1 MIMDKSQKP
10 EKMSTKKWMYYRRL
24 GTMWIET
31 MKKGRKIPAT
41 FNQFQ
46 NYDDSLSQSVQLT
59 WELLGGIE
67 AMISR
72 QIGIT
77 DPRLGQTVA
86 KDPVH
91 NVMMSQ
97 EQSSLIT
104 EIQFFD
110 ADLVYSRAMS
120 QYLNLVLRYELKNG
134 KVINYLDENQ
144 EEILFRM
151 PANTLDKSDFTIHAW
166 NNIQEDHMLDMIRQS
181 AMSQVPIDGIAALM
195 RVDSLIEMENRLAE
209 IVTEQQNRETQS
221 QMQIDN
227 NKAEQEQRTL
237 QLQAEIEQYAQ
248 QMTMRLEQAKMEL
261 EKIKLDSEL
270 QYKQWEIQFKEKELQ
285 AKTDLQLLGVAS
297 ENQVETAYLQETM
310 RSNRVQ
316 EELELNR
323 QRIEALM
330 NIGNMQVQ
338 KDTADKK
345 AQVDI
350 KKAELSATRRKNN
363 IKD

>member
-1 MIMDKSQKP
+1 
-10 EKMSTKKWMYYRRL
+10 
-24 GTMWIET
+24 
-31 MKKGRKIPAT
+31 
-41 FNQFQ
+41 
-46 NYDDSLSQSVQLT
+46 
-59 WELLGGIE
+59 
-67 AMISR
+67 
-72 QIGIT
+72 
-77 DPRLGQTVA
+77 
-86 KDPVH
+86 
-91 NVMMSQ
+91 
-97 EQSSLIT
+97 
-104 EIQFFD
+104 
-110 ADLVYSRAMS
+110 
-120 QYLNLVLRYELKNG
+120 
-134 KVINYLDENQ
+134 
-144 EEILFRM
+144 
-151 PANTLDKSDFTIHAW
+151 
-166 NNIQEDHMLDMIRQS
+166 
-181 AMSQVPIDGIAALM
+181 
-195 RVDSLIEMENRLAE
+195 
-209 IVTEQQNRETQS
+209 
-221 QMQIDN
+221 MQIDN

-338 KDTADKK
+338 KETADKK

-350 KKAELSATRRKNN
+350 KKAELSVTRRKNN

>member
-1 MIMDKSQKP
+1 MPLIARTYTGASEQPNSLIKRTENLRELYNVIWYCLELNIVLSGVKGMIMDKSQKP

-195 RVDSLIEMENRLAE
+195 RVDSLTEMENRLG
-209 IVTEQQNRETQS
+209 RDS
-221 QMQIDN
+221 H
-227 NKAEQEQRTL
+227 RTGR
-237 QLQAEIEQYAQ
+237 IG
-248 QMTMRLEQAKMEL
+248 R
-261 EKIKLDSEL
+261 
-270 QYKQWEIQFKEKELQ
+270 
-285 AKTDLQLLGVAS
+285 
-297 ENQVETAYLQETM
+297 
-310 RSNRVQ
+310 RSHRC
-316 EELELNR
+316 R
-323 QRIEALM
+323 
-330 NIGNMQVQ
+330 
-338 KDTADKK
+338 
-345 AQVDI
+345 
-350 KKAELSATRRKNN
+350 
-363 IKD
+363 

>member
-1 MIMDKSQKP
+1 
-10 EKMSTKKWMYYRRL
+10 
-24 GTMWIET
+24 
-31 MKKGRKIPAT
+31 
-41 FNQFQ
+41 
-46 NYDDSLSQSVQLT
+46 
-59 WELLGGIE
+59 
-67 AMISR
+67 
-72 QIGIT
+72 
-77 DPRLGQTVA
+77 
-86 KDPVH
+86 
-91 NVMMSQ
+91 
-97 EQSSLIT
+97 
-104 EIQFFD
+104 
-110 ADLVYSRAMS
+110 MS

-195 RVDSLIEMENRLAE
+195 RVDSLAEMENRLAE
-209 IVTEQQNRETQS
+209 IVTEQENRQTQS

-248 QMTMRLEQAKMEL
+248 QMTMQLEQAKMEL

-338 KDTADKK
+338 KETVDKK